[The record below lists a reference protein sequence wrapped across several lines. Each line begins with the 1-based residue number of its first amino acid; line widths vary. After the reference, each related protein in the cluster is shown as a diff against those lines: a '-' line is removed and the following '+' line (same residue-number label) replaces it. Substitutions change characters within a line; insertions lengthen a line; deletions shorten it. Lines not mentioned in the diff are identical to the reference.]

1 MELMDQLGS
10 CSIRVIDLDD
20 GSVRSISWDP
30 NVPDQVFESLVESQL
45 RAQFGVSDEAWVDLI
60 DTANSSLVHITK
72 DVLSNVKDSLCL
84 CLSPK
89 TEALAPMKTTEVFE
103 VVFQDRSLGMTIRE
117 HNESVIVNHFKR
129 KPDGALSEAEASG
142 LIQPNDVIYKVNG
155 ARTVGRSYDNVV
167 QMLQTQTRPL
177 SIQFF
182 RPFRREGL
190 FAVEFRGPSLNM
202 TITTDDVNVIVK
214 DLPMAHPNIVGYAEA
229 HGVRIFDI
237 IHAVDGEVIN
247 GLEYNRAISLLS
259 RSTRP
264 MVVVFARS
272 KVMPPTPGRST
283 GVMSNRFSF
292 ASTVAPSPRPSSMD
306 GFGSRRGSGCSAM
319 SGMDGENMLVEEM
332 LEFCEG
338 LGNDGVLNQKEV
350 EMLKDMV
357 LAMRPDVCCAVK
369 RKNNNAIVAIVRSPF
384 MRLWDSLLKTRES
397 ILLAGPVSL
406 KRKKR
411 FHLLLTDHER
421 LLFVN
426 KDTNLLEDEI
436 MCSQIVT
443 VSSRSK
449 YQELT
454 ISTSKMDYVLIDNF
468 IGPVVWVRAIL
479 PFTCTQGIL
488 KVASSRRFL
497 GSKKRYFV
505 LRGNNLTG
513 YKKESMIHQVG
524 AKSSTI
530 SLADAKIDITDPRS
544 LTFIITT
551 PEFSQAGKKLI
562 LTATSTR
569 EFNKWATALKAIQPM
584 SPTTAA
590 SA

>member
-1 MELMDQLGS
+1 MELMDQTGS

-20 GSVRSISWDP
+20 GSVRAISWDP

-89 TEALAPMKTTEVFE
+89 TEALAPMKTSEVFE
-103 VVFQDRSLGMTIRE
+103 VVFQDRALGMTIRE

-129 KPDGALSEAEASG
+129 KPDGALGEAEASG

-190 FAVEFRGPSLNM
+190 FAVEFRGASLNM

-264 MVVVFARS
+264 MVVV
-272 KVMPPTPGRST
+272 
-283 GVMSNRFSF
+283 
-292 ASTVAPSPRPSSMD
+292 
-306 GFGSRRGSGCSAM
+306 
-319 SGMDGENMLVEEM
+319 
-332 LEFCEG
+332 
-338 LGNDGVLNQKEV
+338 
-350 EMLKDMV
+350 EMLKDLV
-357 LAMRPDVCCAVK
+357 LAMRPDVCSAVK

-468 IGPVVWVRAIL
+468 IGPVIWVRAIL
-479 PFTCTQGIL
+479 PFTCTQGLL

-505 LRGNNLTG
+505 LRGNRLTG

-530 SLADAKIDITDPRS
+530 SLADATIDITDPRS
-544 LTFIITT
+544 LSFIITT

-569 EFNKWATALKAIQPM
+569 EYNKWATAFKAQQTT

-590 SA
+590 